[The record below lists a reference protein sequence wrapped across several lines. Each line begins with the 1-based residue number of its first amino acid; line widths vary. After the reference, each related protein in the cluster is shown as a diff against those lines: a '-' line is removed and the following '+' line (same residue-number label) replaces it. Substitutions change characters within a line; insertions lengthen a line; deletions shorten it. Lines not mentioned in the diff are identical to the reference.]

1 MSMHV
6 PDGVRG
12 LFLVLTGEEW
22 PTADE
27 DQLGLLGRAWGKAA
41 TRVKHELEPQLTH
54 AVNRIRTN
62 FDGQAERGFADTMA
76 PYSVDKPY
84 YIHSA
89 VEQFRQVE
97 TFLEDTSVQ
106 VEYVKLI
113 SILTL
118 IELLAEIA
126 WAVMA
131 SPFTGGASMAWLE
144 GVMEVVKFLMQRWW
158 GRLFLRI
165 LQAEVMGIAFQ
176 AAMDGLVQAIQI
188 AEGKRKHWDTK
199 LTIQSVAVG
208 ALGGA
213 LSLPFNAIGHRLGH
227 LLGGALV
234 NAFGKDGAKLAEAAA
249 EAAAKHVDD
258 LGVKPLREVA
268 EGITR
273 TFDHLAGEPVS
284 TRWLMKTGT
293 QLVDTVEEGLH
304 EAFTEGI
311 YAALSGDGFSFNP
324 FSFTSGAFSSLTGV
338 FRSGHQGGL
347 GSRGLHYAGLGP
359 GGHPANPSTHDAPG
373 PDLSTVDS
381 KDLSGSAAVHEP
393 STVLP
398 APPLVSPPAT
408 PVPQSATP

>member
-234 NAFGKDGAKLAEAAA
+234 
-249 EAAAKHVDD
+249 
-258 LGVKPLREVA
+258 
-268 EGITR
+268 
-273 TFDHLAGEPVS
+273 S

-324 FSFTSGAFSSLTGV
+324 FSFTSGGFSSLTGV

-347 GSRGLHYAGLGP
+347 GSRGLHYPGLGP
-359 GGHPANPSTHDAPG
+359 GGQHPADPSTHDAPG
-373 PDLSTVDS
+373 LDPSIVDS
-381 KDLSGSAAVHEP
+381 KDLSASAAVHEP
-393 STVLP
+393 PTVLP
-398 APPLVSPPAT
+398 APPVVPQQAAS
-408 PVPQSATP
+408 PVPQSATPVPSPAATTPGPVP